1 MSSKDKKYLY
11 IIAGPNGA
19 GKTTAS
25 MTILPEVLNCSEF
38 VNADIIA
45 YGLSPFNPESVAI
58 QAGRM
63 MLTRIDELLNENNSF
78 AVETTLANKTYSIL
92 VKKAKERGFE
102 VILLYF
108 WLSSVQQA
116 INRVEKRVLEG
127 GHNIPKNV
135 IERRYKAGLQNLFN
149 IYLDICDVIQVYDN
163 THGTPN
169 LIFEKEKGQLN
180 VFNKECY
187 NLINRL

>member
-1 MSSKDKKYLY
+1 MGNSKYLY

-78 AVETTLANKTYSIL
+78 AVETTLANKTYAIL

-127 GHNIPKNV
+127 GHNIPENV

-149 IYLDICDVIQVYDN
+149 IYLDICDSVQVFDN
-163 THGTPN
+163 TVGKPN
-169 LIFEKEKGQLN
+169 LIFKSSSLGTEIFEKEIFHKM
-180 VFNKECY
+180 KM
-187 NLINRL
+187 R

>member
-45 YGLSPFNPESVAI
+45 YGLSPFNSESVAI
-58 QAGRM
+58 LAGRM
-63 MLTRIDELLNENNSF
+63 MLTRIDELLSENNSF

-92 VKKAKERGFE
+92 VKKAK
-102 VILLYF
+102 
-108 WLSSVQQA
+108 
-116 INRVEKRVLEG
+116 
-127 GHNIPKNV
+127 
-135 IERRYKAGLQNLFN
+135 
-149 IYLDICDVIQVYDN
+149 
-163 THGTPN
+163 
-169 LIFEKEKGQLN
+169 
-180 VFNKECY
+180 
-187 NLINRL
+187 